1 MANDINQI
9 NNVQDN
15 TNGVH
20 DGKWK
25 NLSAKD
31 KVALTTAVI
40 SFVLGW
46 ILVFASFIVPPLGI
60 VSDSVLLI
68 LGESMIYTASVL
80 GIYSY
85 FSASI
90 KNSKGELKNFFL
102 EALAE
107 HIGDIERITRKREE
121 EEIIEED

>member
-1 MANDINQI
+1 MDDKIYKNSNATAFDGLS
-9 NNVQDN
+9 
-15 TNGVH
+15 GVH

-40 SFVLGW
+40 SFALGW
-46 ILVFASFIVPPLGI
+46 ILVFASFVVPPLGI
-60 VSDSVLLI
+60 VGDSVLLI

-90 KNSKGELKNFFL
+90 RKSNGELKRFFL
-102 EALAE
+102 EALTE
-107 HIGDIERITRKREE
+107 HLGQLETLEKKEE
-121 EEIIEED
+121 ESEET